1 MGEECY
7 DEGIDGGPWK
17 GWWLTA
23 LESSEHRH
31 QRMHIPE
38 QSRRLRKLSA
48 WRMALYEEH
57 HDTGDAAIHR
67 HKLRKSEE
75 VEATC
80 ASNQLE
86 KETNNLLI
94 REEAIAFDT

>member
-1 MGEECY
+1 
-7 DEGIDGGPWK
+7 
-17 GWWLTA
+17 
-23 LESSEHRH
+23 
-31 QRMHIPE
+31 
-38 QSRRLRKLSA
+38 
-48 WRMALYEEH
+48 MALYEEH